1 MIPRCSSR
9 NRDGR
14 PCGQYAVRD
23 GRCYAHDPLRGAH
36 SLTRRAEAL
45 ARERAASAARLAA
58 DVAAEAERAK
68 ADADAWAKRKPAP
81 DDQALTFLRQLTG
94 CDALGATA

>member
-1 MIPRCSSR
+1 MIPRCSAR

-14 PCGQYAVRD
+14 PCGQLGVHD
-23 GRCYAHDPLRGAH
+23 GRCFAHSH

-45 ARERAASAARLAA
+45 ARERAAAAAQLAA

-68 ADADAWAKRKPAP
+68 ADADAWAKRKPAADP
-81 DDQALTFLRQLTG
+81 QAVRFLEELTG
-94 CDALGATA
+94 ARLG

>member
-14 PCGQYAVRD
+14 PCGQYAVRE

-45 ARERAASAARLAA
+45 ARERAAAAAQLAA

-68 ADADAWAKRKPAP
+68 ADADAWARRKPAADP
-81 DDQALTFLRQLTG
+81 QAVRFLEELTG
-94 CDALGATA
+94 ARLG